1 MIETDISP
9 LGSADLLEIFDLV
22 DVAACAWDSDLNV
35 TYVNDRYKRLYD
47 VDPDRIHVGMSFHDL
62 FDLSRQYGRIGI
74 VTNRAGQL
82 SELEKIRKLRKQEV
96 SQHFSKDGR
105 LFKRIRQPLG
115 NGGGCV
121 ILRDIT
127 GSQPSA
133 ASRTVNLIRQILNYF
148 PGGCVLY
155 SPDDRVVAC
164 NASFAALY
172 GAEPEEL
179 VGRSFAEVVD
189 TGERSGK
196 GFKIDAESRRPRCR
210 ASGTTFVRFTKRS
223 LDGRFFLIEENL
235 LPDGHLV
242 AFRTDITDVT
252 VTGEALRRSDNAP
265 AEIFRFNRLG
275 VWTFSIPDQKLEWSD
290 EQYRIYGYEPGEIE
304 PTRDLFRSHL
314 LPDEVESKHALV
326 VEGFSRKLDEQWAEF
341 RIKRRDGEIRWI
353 SSHRQFFYD
362 EEGTPVRASGVSQDI
377 TERKL
382 IEEQVRQSREI
393 LRNAIESMDS
403 AFRLVGPDGRLIA
416 CNQRFLDIYHEIAD
430 IVEPGVS
437 VAEMRRAYHER
448 TGKLYRPLDLGE
460 ASYTSLQ
467 PMKRFETRT
476 PSGVWISV
484 SENQTPDGGLVS
496 VATDITANK
505 AIEKRLAESE
515 VRFRTFTEISSDWFW
530 EAAYDE
536 AGIMRYRHF
545 SSRFYE
551 LSGLRPEE
559 VEGVEVGHLPIR
571 ERLHLDN
578 TTLREIIRDG
588 LPVRNF
594 IVSFLGADDERLFI
608 RMHAR
613 PVFDTRGAVTGYL
626 GTGED
631 ITKERQREIELRE
644 ARDLAEHANRA
655 KSEFLASMSH
665 ELRTPLNAIIGFSE
679 ASLAGIYGPLGHEKY
694 SEYLR
699 DIHSSGE
706 HLLNLINDIL
716 DLSKVESETWT
727 PQFEQT
733 NPQEIVSR
741 CIRLFEREA
750 HENDIDLDIDMSQ
763 DINGFHSDSRALLQ
777 ILVNL
782 VSNAIKFTPSGGKVT
797 IATRQDGD
805 HVVIKVTDSGIGIPK
820 EDIQRVLEPFEQV
833 EHVMAR
839 THQGTGLG
847 LSIVEALAA
856 AHGGT
861 FELDSEPGAG
871 TAATV
876 RLPMDPKPR
885 EFRAG

>member
-1 MIETDISP
+1 MIETEKSP
-9 LGSADLLEIFDLV
+9 LGSADLLEIIDLV
-22 DVAACAWDSDLNV
+22 DVAACAWDKHLNI

-47 VDPDRIHVGMSFHDL
+47 VDPNRIHIGMSFHNL
-62 FDLSRQYGRIGI
+62 FDLSRRHGRIGI
-74 VTNRAGQL
+74 VTSRAGQL
-82 SELEKIRKLRKQEV
+82 SELEKIRNLKKQEV

-127 GSQPSA
+127 STQPTA
-133 ASRTVNLIRQILNYF
+133 GNRTINLIRQILNYF
-148 PGGCVLY
+148 PGGCALY
-155 SPDDRVVAC
+155 SPEDTVMAC
-164 NASFAALY
+164 NAAFAALY
-172 GAEPEEL
+172 GCEPEEL
-179 VGRSFAEVVD
+179 VGRSFKDVIK
-189 TGERSGK
+189 TGDK
-196 GFKIDAESRRPRCR
+196 NQLGFKIDEEAKGPRCR
-210 ASGTTFVRFTKRS
+210 THGLASMRFTLRS
-223 LDGRFFLIEENL
+223 RDGRYFLIEENM

-242 AFRTDITDVT
+242 TFRTDITDVS
-252 VTGEALRRSDNAP
+252 VTGEALRRSEDAP

-275 VWTFSIPDQKLEWSD
+275 VWSFSMQDQKLEWSD
-290 EQYRIYGYEPGEIE
+290 EQYRIYGYEPGEVE

-314 LPDEVESKHALV
+314 LPDKVESKHALV
-326 VEGFSRKLDEQWAEF
+326 AEGFARKLDEQWAEF

-362 EEGTPVRASGVSQDI
+362 EEGNPVRASGVAQDV
-377 TERKL
+377 TDRKL
-382 IEEQVRQSREI
+382 IEEEIRQSRES

-416 CNQRFLDIYHEIAD
+416 YNQKFLEIYPEIAD

-448 TGKLYRPLDLGE
+448 TGKLYRPLDLEE
-460 ASYTSLQ
+460 ASYTSLY
-467 PMKRFETRT
+467 PLKRFETRT

-496 VATDITANK
+496 LATDITANK

-515 VRFRTFTEISSDWFW
+515 GRFRTFTEISSDWFW
-530 EAAYDE
+530 EAAQDD
-536 AGIMRYRHF
+536 AGVMRYRHF

-551 LSGLRPEE
+551 LTGLRPEE
-559 VEGVEVGHLPIR
+559 IVGVEVGYLPIR
-571 ERLHLDN
+571 QQLGADS
-578 TTLREIIRDG
+578 TTFVAAIRDG

-594 IVSFLGADDERLFI
+594 VVSFLGADDERLFI

-613 PVFDTRGAVTGYL
+613 PIFDSRGAVTGYL

-631 ITKERQREIELRE
+631 ITRERERESEIRE
-644 ARDLAEHANRA
+644 ARDQAEQANRA

-679 ASLAGIYGPLGHEKY
+679 ATLGEIYGPLGHEKY
-694 SEYLR
+694 NEYLQ

-727 PQFEQT
+727 PRFEPT
-733 NPQEIVSR
+733 NIQEIVTR
-741 CIRLFEREA
+741 CIRLFDREA
-750 HENDIDLDIDMSQ
+750 GENDIGLDVDASQ
-763 DINGFHSDSRALLQ
+763 SISEFHADPRALLQ

-782 VSNAIKFTPSGGKVT
+782 VSNAIKFTPSGGRIVIST
-797 IATRQDGD
+797 GLDGD
-805 HVVIKVTDSGIGIPK
+805 HLVLKITDTGIGIPK
-820 EDIQRVLEPFEQV
+820 EHIQRVLEPFEQV

-839 THQGTGLG
+839 SHQGTGLG
-847 LSIVEALAA
+847 LSIVKALTA

-861 FELDSEPGAG
+861 FRLDSMPGTG
-871 TAATV
+871 TTATV
-876 RLPMDPKPR
+876 RLPMNPKPR
-885 EFRAG
+885 EARPG

>member
-1 MIETDISP
+1 MIESEISP
-9 LGSADLLEIFDLV
+9 LGSADLLEIIDLV
-22 DVAACAWDSDLNV
+22 DVAACAWDKNLNI

-47 VDPDRIHVGMSFHDL
+47 VDPDRIHIGMSFHDL
-62 FDLSRQYGRIGI
+62 FDLSRRHGRIGI
-74 VTNRAGQL
+74 VMNRAGQL
-82 SELEKIRKLRKQEV
+82 SELEKIRNLKKQEV

-127 GSQPSA
+127 GSQPAGSN
-133 ASRTVNLIRQILNYF
+133 RTINLIRQILNYF
-148 PGGCVLY
+148 PGGCALY
-155 SPDDRVVAC
+155 SPEDTVVAC

-172 GAEPEEL
+172 GCEPEEL
-179 VGRSFAEVVD
+179 VGRSFADVIRTGDKNHLGFRVD
-189 TGERSGK
+189 
-196 GFKIDAESRRPRCR
+196 DESMELRCR
-210 ASGTTFVRFTKRS
+210 ASGLAFMRFTLRS
-223 LDGRFFLIEENL
+223 RDGRYFLIEENL

-242 AFRTDITDVT
+242 TFRTDITDVT
-252 VTGEALRRSDNAP
+252 VTGEALRRSDDAP

-275 VWTFSIPDQKLEWSD
+275 VWSFTMHDQKLEWSD
-290 EQYRIYGYEPGEIE
+290 EQFRIYGYEPGEIE
-304 PTRDLFRSHL
+304 PSRDLFRSHL
-314 LPDEVESKHALV
+314 LPEEAENDNALV
-326 VEGFSRKLDEQWAEF
+326 AKGFANKADEQWAEF
-341 RIKRRDGEIRWI
+341 RIRRRDGEIRWL

-362 EEGTPVRASGVSQDI
+362 DDGNPVRANGVTQDI
-377 TERKL
+377 TDRKL
-382 IEEQVRQSREI
+382 IEEEVRQSRES
-393 LRNAIESMDS
+393 LRSAIESMDS

-416 CNQRFLDIYHEIAD
+416 SNQKFLDIYPEIAD
-430 IVEPGVS
+430 LVVPGATIES
-437 VAEMRRAYHER
+437 MRRAYHER
-448 TGKLYRPLDLGE
+448 TGKLYRAAGPGDECYSSLLPL
-460 ASYTSLQ
+460 T
-467 PMKRFETRT
+467 RFETRT

-515 VRFRTFTEISSDWFW
+515 GRFRTFTEISSDWFW
-530 EAAYDE
+530 EAAYDD
-536 AGIMRYRHF
+536 AGIIRYRHF

-551 LSGLRPEE
+551 LTGLRPEE
-559 VEGVEVGHLPIR
+559 VEGVEVGQLPIR
-571 ERLHLDN
+571 QRLHLDN
-578 TTLREIIRDG
+578 TTLQDIIRDG

-613 PVFDTRGAVTGYL
+613 PVFDSSGAVTGYL

-631 ITKERQREIELRE
+631 ITKERERESEIRE
-644 ARDLAEHANRA
+644 ARDQAEHANRA

-679 ASLAGIYGPLGHEKY
+679 ATLAEIYGPLGHGKY
-694 SEYLR
+694 NEYLQ

-727 PQFEQT
+727 PQFEPT
-733 NPQEIVSR
+733 NIQQVISR
-741 CIRLFEREA
+741 CIRLFDREA
-750 HENDIDLDIDMSQ
+750 GENDIGLDVEAPQTIA
-763 DINGFHSDSRALLQ
+763 GFQADPRALLQ

-782 VSNAIKFTPSGGKVT
+782 VSNAIKFTPSGGR
-797 IATRQDGD
+797 I
-805 HVVIKVTDSGIGIPK
+805 VISTGVDEDYLFLKITDSGIGIPA
-820 EDIQRVLEPFEQV
+820 EHIQRVLEPFEQV

-847 LSIVEALAA
+847 LSIVKALTV
-856 AHGGT
+856 AHGGR
-861 FELDSEPGAG
+861 FQLDSMPGAG
-871 TAATV
+871 TTATV
-876 RLPMDPKPR
+876 RLPMDPKSR
-885 EFRAG
+885 ETRPD